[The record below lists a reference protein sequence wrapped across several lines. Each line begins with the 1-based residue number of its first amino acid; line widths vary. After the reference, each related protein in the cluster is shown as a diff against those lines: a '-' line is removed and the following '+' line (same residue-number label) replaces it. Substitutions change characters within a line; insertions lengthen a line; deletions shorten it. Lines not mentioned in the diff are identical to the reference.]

1 MNWNQLHYMITIARE
16 RNITKAAQKLYISQP
31 SLSMSLKTLEKELG
45 TSLFERKNGELI
57 LTYAGELFCEWAES
71 SLRSR
76 QTLTDKLDDISN
88 HLRHKIRIG
97 LSPHRSAIMLPE
109 ILGRFYTEAG
119 NCDVQIIEEPTY
131 ALKGLLEQNELD
143 LMIDVPHPDTLN
155 YQSELL
161 AEEHILLAVPNPLL
175 PQVSHAVFS
184 FDSDI
189 TIEDLQNKRR
199 SIRLSSDLSLPFILL
214 TEKQVIGQMS
224 RRIFETCSLYPETC
238 ITCST
243 VESALTLASRGLGAT
258 FIPEYFAGQ
267 KRFAENV
274 TYFSIEHYH
283 DTRKIC
289 LIYRKNQYQNKHLA
303 LMLDLFREIVPS
315 LYLPD
320 TTQCSTQT

>member
-1 MNWNQLHYMITIARE
+1 MNWNQLHYVITIARE

-45 TSLFERKNGELI
+45 TPLFERKNGELA
-57 LTYAGELFCEWAES
+57 LTYAGELFYEWAES
-71 SLRSR
+71 SLRSK

-109 ILGRFYTEAG
+109 ILERFYAEAG

-161 AEEHILLAVPNPLL
+161 AEEHILLAVPNSLL
-175 PQVSHAVFS
+175 PQVSHAVFAS
-184 FDSDI
+184 DSDVPY
-189 TIEDLQNKRR
+189 KRR
-199 SIRLSSDLSLPFILL
+199 NIRLSSELSLPFILL

-243 VESALTLASRGLGAT
+243 VESALTLTSRGLGAT

-289 LIYRKNQYQNKHLA
+289 LIYRKNQYQNKHLT
-303 LMLDLFREIVPS
+303 LMLNLFREIVPT
-315 LYLPD
+315 LYTAL
-320 TTQCSTQT
+320 TSV

>member
-1 MNWNQLHYMITIARE
+1 MNWNQLHYVITIARE
-16 RNITKAAQKLYISQP
+16 QNITKAAQKLYISQP

-45 TSLFERKNGELI
+45 TSLFERKNGELT
-57 LTYAGELFCEWAES
+57 LTYAGELFYEWAES
-71 SLRSR
+71 SLRSK
-76 QTLTDKLDDISN
+76 QSLIDKLDDISN

-97 LSPHRSAIMLPE
+97 LSPHRSVIMLPE
-109 ILGRFYTEAG
+109 ILERFYAEAG

-131 ALKGLLEQNELD
+131 ALKELLEQNELD
-143 LMIDVPHPDTLN
+143 LMIDVPHPDALN

-161 AEEHILLAVPNPLL
+161 AEEHILLAVPNSLL
-175 PQVSHAVFS
+175 PHVSHAVFAS
-184 FDSDI
+184 DSDLPAASHKMI
-189 TIEDLQNKRR
+189 QLDKIK
-199 SIRLSSDLSLPFILL
+199 LSLPFILL

-224 RRIFETCSLYPETC
+224 RRIFETCSLYPETS
-238 ITCST
+238 ITCSN
-243 VESALTLASRGLGAT
+243 VESALTLTSRGLGAT

-303 LMLDLFREIVPS
+303 LMLDLFREIVPTLYTDCYCS
-315 LYLPD
+315 LPCQSLR
-320 TTQCSTQT
+320 

>member
-1 MNWNQLHYMITIARE
+1 MNWNQLHYVITIARE

-31 SLSMSLKTLEKELG
+31 SLSMSLKKLEKELG
-45 TSLFERKNGELI
+45 TSLFERKNGELA
-57 LTYAGELFCEWAES
+57 LTYAGELFYEWAES
-71 SLRSR
+71 SLRSK
-76 QTLTDKLDDISN
+76 QSLTDKLDDISN

-109 ILGRFYTEAG
+109 ILERFYAEAG

-161 AEEHILLAVPNPLL
+161 AEEHILLAVPNSLL
-175 PQVSHAVFS
+175 AQVSHAIFS
-184 FDSDI
+184 SDSDVPY
-189 TIEDLQNKRR
+189 KRR
-199 SIRLSSDLSLPFILL
+199 NIRLSSELSLPFILL

-224 RRIFETCSLYPETC
+224 RRIFETCSFYPETC

-289 LIYRKNQYQNKHLA
+289 LIYRKNQYQNKHLT
-303 LMLDLFREIVPS
+303 LILNLFHEIVPT
-315 LYLPD
+315 LYTD
-320 TTQCSTQT
+320 STPV